1 MDCYLCWE
9 GFRIVFIAAD
19 VVEKVVVEVK
29 GGRRSITG
37 GYVQILHTCIE
48 CGCWEGGGSVGI
60 GIESVVINL
69 KGVGR
74 SVMKGLDGELGGG
87 G

>member
-1 MDCYLCWE
+1 MDCYLYWE
-9 GFRIVFIAAD
+9 GGR
-19 VVEKVVVEVK
+19 VVGIGIKNLKVLIKIKVV
-29 GGRRSITG
+29 RSSITG
-37 GYVQILHTCIE
+37 GDVQVLNMD

-69 KGVGR
+69 KGVGSR
-74 SVMKGLDGELGGG
+74 IREGLDGELGGG